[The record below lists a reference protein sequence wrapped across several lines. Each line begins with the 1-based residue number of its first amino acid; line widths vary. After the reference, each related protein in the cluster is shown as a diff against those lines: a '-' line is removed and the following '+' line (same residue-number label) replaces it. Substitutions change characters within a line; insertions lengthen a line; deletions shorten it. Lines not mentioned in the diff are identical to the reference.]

1 MSLRIELT
9 FFAFFLEIKSFF
21 VLPPHATLSCP
32 HITHTFPPFFTLW
45 WKTIFWASPS
55 GTFPTP
61 LAVYQFFSLSLS
73 RFSLVFYAKISFG
86 IRKNVVVNETSV
98 ATIEHALREWKISL
112 PHSIVVVVA
121 RPQAQAENVSLYC
134 SHVVDGGF
142 LAPQRER
149 LQDSSFSM
157 LWFLRSRSLCFS
169 PRKII
174 SRLCVCCFS
183 PNFHPYL
190 LIQSHL
196 HIAKRK
202 KALGVFFFGCQAI
215 SEQDDFQFSRD
226 DEETFLLI
234 IFLVLE
240 LSIVGGFFILFLL
253 FTNVNGGNLVWKW
266 KSSCW
271 WAFFCASRTWLRAVW
286 NYFNKKFIL
295 ELF

>member
-1 MSLRIELT
+1 MSLRIELN

-61 LAVYQFFSLSLS
+61 LAVYEFFSLSLS
-73 RFSLVFYAKISFG
+73 QFSLVFYAKISFG

-190 LIQSHL
+190 LIHPHL

-202 KALGVFFFGCQAI
+202 KALGVFLAAKQSANKMIFSSRVMMKKHFFWLFF
-215 SEQDDFQFSRD
+215 SYSSFRLLEDFYF
-226 DEETFLLI
+226 
-234 IFLVLE
+234 IFV
-240 LSIVGGFFILFLL
+240 V
-253 FTNVNGGNLVWKW
+253 
-266 KSSCW
+266 
-271 WAFFCASRTWLRAVW
+271 
-286 NYFNKKFIL
+286 Y
-295 ELF
+295 